1 MNAPFFVEG
10 ERGEPLMRELGFMP
24 EPELMNVRAA
34 GGLVLHGYQVPRG
47 QIRRTRMELSHA
59 GLIFHRPK
67 VAGLL
72 GSAVKPWEARWIAHV
87 LGSFLDVAGT
97 ATARATFYDS
107 LEDQEAAEYRIH
119 ERMFELD
126 RGLYAAFLALP
137 GVSDHTRQVGVL
149 RLLSHPRGGGA
160 SRFVDEEEE
169 RRLVARVV
177 GSLPTP
183 RMLKLFLMLRQ
194 ARVNNGRTRRLI
206 LRSIL
211 GSRQLELWATR
222 YRAKLRAA
230 VVHALGLRD
239 GGIVRAI
246 LCRPSS
252 SWSAAERTFLHRR
265 VGRFGPQ
272 SGQTFLYECVGFVLG
287 NEAGLTLPLLRSY
300 AEAKKSLESGRD
312 LPYETLEGL
321 RSTYHPQR
329 ANAEVL
335 DLTRSQL
342 TPGQRLAM
350 QAKAER
356 DGVSVDLDPDR
367 YDPVRLYLYAFE
379 RGIEPGIEK
388 ALDRKAAE
396 AATKFPVSF
405 RRLGILV
412 DASASMAGHGT
423 QALRPMAT
431 ALALRDVLAAGCQ
444 EASVRYCGGEKEG
457 RLVRPSGDTSLAEPL
472 VGLLSQSP
480 DAVFILSDGY
490 ENAPAGRVAEVV
502 DRIRSFGNETPI
514 YQFSPV
520 FAAESSG
527 VRALSPGDIPAV
539 PINEPSG
546 LTLALLRGMLFFEP
560 VQAIR
565 KLRDLALPGGGR

>member
-1 MNAPFFVEG
+1 
-10 ERGEPLMRELGFMP
+10 
-24 EPELMNVRAA
+24 
-34 GGLVLHGYQVPRG
+34 
-47 QIRRTRMELSHA
+47 
-59 GLIFHRPK
+59 
-67 VAGLL
+67 
-72 GSAVKPWEARWIAHV
+72 
-87 LGSFLDVAGT
+87 
-97 ATARATFYDS
+97 
-107 LEDQEAAEYRIH
+107 
-119 ERMFELD
+119 
-126 RGLYAAFLALP
+126 
-137 GVSDHTRQVGVL
+137 
-149 RLLSHPRGGGA
+149 
-160 SRFVDEEEE
+160 
-169 RRLVARVV
+169 
-177 GSLPTP
+177 
-183 RMLKLFLMLRQ
+183 
-194 ARVNNGRTRRLI
+194 
-206 LRSIL
+206 
-211 GSRQLELWATR
+211 
-222 YRAKLRAA
+222 
-230 VVHALGLRD
+230 
-239 GGIVRAI
+239 
-246 LCRPSS
+246 
-252 SWSAAERTFLHRR
+252 
-265 VGRFGPQ
+265 
-272 SGQTFLYECVGFVLG
+272 VGFVLG